1 VDNGSS
7 DNCTIATK
15 TLNVSTFNC
24 SNVGPNTVQLTVTD
38 VNGNV
43 KTENAIITVQDTI
56 KPTVIT
62 QNLTRYLDASGNTSI
77 TPAQVDN
84 GSTDNCTIA
93 TKTLNVSTFNCSNVG
108 PNTVQLTVTDVNGN
122 VKTESAIITVQDTIK
137 PTVITQNLTRY
148 LDASGN
154 TSITPAQ
161 VDNGSSDNCTIA
173 TKTLNISSFDCSNVG
188 PNTVYLIVTDVN
200 GNIDSTTATI
210 TVLDTLKP
218 IILTNPID
226 ISLGYCDSI
235 FTYEI
240 PTASDNC
247 GVVITQIQGLPPGS
261 DFPVGT
267 TTNTFE
273 IVDPSGNTVTTSF
286 IVEITPRYLPFA
298 LIDKSVCQNE
308 GQFTLNQGINEIT
321 FYGTGMQTDQV
332 TFNPIL
338 SDVGNFNID
347 VSFIDSM
354 SCITID
360 SLMIE
365 VRPTPI
371 LPEIVR
377 VASDKIITSITY
389 NNYQWYRNG
398 DAIENATNQ
407 LHVINQ
413 IGVYSILVG
422 NQENCFE
429 NSASYGIG
437 IPVNDQNV
445 SSIGNVKVY
454 PNPTDGIIF
463 VEINDEDTYHTINIS
478 TSLGITLYS
487 LETISKTEIIDLS
500 SFVAGTYFINIISS
514 TTNETI
520 SVIKQ

>member
-1 VDNGSS
+1 
-7 DNCTIATK
+7 
-15 TLNVSTFNC
+15 
-24 SNVGPNTVQLTVTD
+24 
-38 VNGNV
+38 
-43 KTENAIITVQDTI
+43 
-56 KPTVIT
+56 
-62 QNLTRYLDASGNTSI
+62 
-77 TPAQVDN
+77 
-84 GSTDNCTIA
+84 
-93 TKTLNVSTFNCSNVG
+93 
-108 PNTVQLTVTDVNGN
+108 
-122 VKTESAIITVQDTIK
+122 
-137 PTVITQNLTRY
+137 
-148 LDASGN
+148 
-154 TSITPAQ
+154 
-161 VDNGSSDNCTIA
+161 
-173 TKTLNISSFDCSNVG
+173 
-188 PNTVYLIVTDVN
+188 
-200 GNIDSTTATI
+200 
-210 TVLDTLKP
+210 
-218 IILTNPID
+218 
-226 ISLGYCDSI
+226 
-235 FTYEI
+235 
-240 PTASDNC
+240 
-247 GVVITQIQGLPPGS
+247 
-261 DFPVGT
+261 
-267 TTNTFE
+267 
-273 IVDPSGNTVTTSF
+273 VDPSGNTVTTSF
-286 IVEITPRYLPFA
+286 NVEITPRYLPFA
-298 LIDKSVCQNE
+298 LIDKSVCHNE

-321 FYGTGMQTDQV
+321 FYGTGIQTDQV

-338 SDVGNFNID
+338 SDIGNFNID

-389 NNYQWYRNG
+389 NNYQWYLNG

-413 IGVYSILVG
+413 IGVYSIVVG

-463 VEINDEDTYHTINIS
+463 VEINDEDTFHTINIS

-500 SFVAGTYFINIISS
+500 SFVAGTYFINILSS